1 GALFGAG
8 HGGAVAAAGDG
19 MAERLCAGG
28 DDRVAGHRG
37 DRDGGVVDDP
47 VDDHLLDVGF
57 DLDRVDG
64 DLGHLPG
71 QLARVRQVLVGAVD
85 ADVVVSHG
93 AVSSRVGGDV
103 GRAGGWSGWA
113 PRSWARAR
121 RRWTVVVAAA
131 SSGSPAAIA
140 REIAECS

>member
-57 DLDRVDG
+57 DLDRVEG

-71 QLARVRQVLVGAVD
+71 QLALVRQVLVGAVD
-85 ADVVVSHG
+85 ADVVLSGG
-93 AVSSRVGGDV
+93 AVSWWGGGAG
-103 GRAGGWSGWA
+103 GRAGGWSVCA

-121 RRWTVVVAAA
+121 GRWTVAAAAA
-131 SSGSPAAIA
+131 SSGSPAASA
-140 REIAECS
+140 RAIAERS

>member
-1 GALFGAG
+1 VLGDREDRGDVVAGVGVVRGEEGVVVVQLAHGDPVGPGGPFRGGALFGAE
-8 HGGAVAAAGDG
+8 HGGAVTAGGDG

-71 QLARVRQVLVGAVD
+71 
-85 ADVVVSHG
+85 
-93 AVSSRVGGDV
+93 
-103 GRAGGWSGWA
+103 
-113 PRSWARAR
+113 
-121 RRWTVVVAAA
+121 
-131 SSGSPAAIA
+131 
-140 REIAECS
+140 